1 MDDNKDKITFSV
13 LVGTISSLYQ
23 QYGAILILVILA
35 ICLDVVTGLIK
46 AKATG
51 TPLNSKIG
59 TVGFWKKMS
68 FLVSL
73 LFGIFMDVFI
83 PVLLT
88 VINIQLPFNCPFGFI
103 VGVYIILNE
112 SISICENIYKTNPNA
127 IPKWLK
133 DFLTLAVKEIDDKN
147 NKNNKNNNNKK

>member
-1 MDDNKDKITFSV
+1 MEENKGKITFSV
-13 LVGTISSLYQ
+13 LIGTISSLYQ
-23 QYGAILILVILA
+23 QYTAILILVILA

-46 AKATG
+46 TKATG
-51 TPLNSKIG
+51 KTISSKKG
-59 TVGFWKKMS
+59 TIGFWKKMS
-68 FLVSL
+68 FLVSFM
-73 LFGIFMDVFI
+73 FGIFMDVFI
-83 PVLLT
+83 PILLS

-112 SISICENIYKTNPNA
+112 SISICENIYETNTNA

-147 NKNNKNNNNKK
+147 NKNNNNKK

>member
-1 MDDNKDKITFSV
+1 MGENKCKIIFSV
-13 LVGTISSLYQ
+13 LIGTISSLYQ
-23 QYGAILILVILA
+23 QYAAILILVILA

-46 AKATG
+46 SKVTG
-51 TPLNSKIG
+51 EAINSKKG

-68 FLVSL
+68 FLVSFM
-73 LFGIFMDVFI
+73 FGIFMDIFI

-133 DFLTLAVKEIDDKN
+133 DFLVLAVKEIDDKN
-147 NKNNKNNNNKK
+147 NKNKK

>member
-1 MDDNKDKITFSV
+1 MGENKCKITFSV
-13 LVGTISSLYQ
+13 LIGTISSLYQ
-23 QYGAILILVILA
+23 QYAAILILVILA

-46 AKATG
+46 SKVTG
-51 TPLNSKIG
+51 EAINSKKG

-68 FLVSL
+68 FLVSFM
-73 LFGIFMDVFI
+73 FGIFMDVFI

-112 SISICENIYKTNPNA
+112 SISICENIYKTNTKA
-127 IPKWLK
+127 IPKWLI
-133 DFLTLAVKEIDDKN
+133 DFLTASVKEID
-147 NKNNKNNNNKK
+147 NKNNKNKK

>member
-1 MDDNKDKITFSV
+1 MEENKCKITFSV
-13 LVGTISSLYQ
+13 LIGIISSLYQ
-23 QYGAILILVILA
+23 QYAAILILVILA

-46 AKATG
+46 AKVTG
-51 TPLNSKIG
+51 ETINSKKG
-59 TVGFWKKMS
+59 TIGFWKKMS

-133 DFLTLAVKEIDDKN
+133 DFLVLAVKEIDDKN
-147 NKNNKNNNNKK
+147 N

>member
-1 MDDNKDKITFSV
+1 MGENKCKITFSV
-13 LVGTISSLYQ
+13 LIGTISSLYQ
-23 QYGAILILVILA
+23 QYAVILILVILA

-46 AKATG
+46 SKVTG
-51 TPLNSKIG
+51 EAINSKKG

-68 FLVSL
+68 FLVSFM
-73 LFGIFMDVFI
+73 FGIFMDVFI

-112 SISICENIYKTNPNA
+112 SISICENIYKTNTKA
-127 IPKWLK
+127 IPKWLI
-133 DFLTLAVKEIDDKN
+133 DFLTASVKEID
-147 NKNNKNNNNKK
+147 NKNNKNKK

>member
-1 MDDNKDKITFSV
+1 MEENKGKITFSV
-13 LVGTISSLYQ
+13 LIGTISSLYQ
-23 QYGAILILVILA
+23 QYAAILILVILA

-46 AKATG
+46 SKVTG
-51 TPLNSKIG
+51 EAINSKKG

-68 FLVSL
+68 FLVSFM
-73 LFGIFMDVFI
+73 FGIFMDSFI
-83 PVLLT
+83 PVLLS
-88 VINIQLPFNCPFGFI
+88 VINIQLPFNCPFSFI

-133 DFLTLAVKEIDDKN
+133 DFLVLAVKEIDDKN
-147 NKNNKNNNNKK
+147 NKNKK

>member
-1 MDDNKDKITFSV
+1 MEENKCKITFSV

-23 QYGAILILVILA
+23 QYAVILILVILA

-46 AKATG
+46 SKVTG
-51 TPLNSKIG
+51 EAINSKKG

-68 FLVSL
+68 FLVSFM
-73 LFGIFMDVFI
+73 FGIFMDAFV
-83 PVLLT
+83 PVLLSI
-88 VINIQLPFNCPFGFI
+88 INIELPFNCPFGFI
-103 VGVYIILNE
+103 IGVYIILNE

-133 DFLTLAVKEIDDKN
+133 NFLVLAVKEIDDKN
-147 NKNNKNNNNKK
+147 KKDK

>member
-1 MDDNKDKITFSV
+1 MGENKCKITFSV
-13 LVGTISSLYQ
+13 LIGTISSLYQ
-23 QYGAILILVILA
+23 QYAAILILVILA

-46 AKATG
+46 SKVTG
-51 TPLNSKIG
+51 EAINSKKG

-112 SISICENIYKTNPNA
+112 SISICENIYKTNTKA

-147 NKNNKNNNNKK
+147 NKNKK

>member
-1 MDDNKDKITFSV
+1 MEENKGKITFSV
-13 LVGTISSLYQ
+13 LIGTISSLYQ
-23 QYGAILILVILA
+23 QYAVILILVILA

-46 AKATG
+46 SKVTG
-51 TPLNSKIG
+51 EAINSKKG

-68 FLVSL
+68 FLVSFM
-73 LFGIFMDVFI
+73 FGIFMDSFI
-83 PVLLT
+83 PVLLS
-88 VINIQLPFNCPFGFI
+88 VINIQLPFNCPFSFI

-133 DFLTLAVKEIDDKN
+133 DFLVLAVKEIDDKN
-147 NKNNKNNNNKK
+147 NKNKK

>member
-1 MDDNKDKITFSV
+1 MEENKCKITFSV
-13 LVGTISSLYQ
+13 LVGTITSLYQ
-23 QYGAILILVILA
+23 QYAAILILVILA

-46 AKATG
+46 SKVTG
-51 TPLNSKIG
+51 ESINSKKG

-112 SISICENIYKTNPNA
+112 SISICENIYKTNTKA
-127 IPKWLK
+127 IPKWLI
-133 DFLTLAVKEIDDKN
+133 DFLTASVKEIDNKN
-147 NKNNKNNNNKK
+147 NKNNKNKK

>member
-1 MDDNKDKITFSV
+1 MEENKCKITFSV
-13 LVGTISSLYQ
+13 LIGTISSLYQ
-23 QYGAILILVILA
+23 QYAAILILVILA

-46 AKATG
+46 SKVTG
-51 TPLNSKIG
+51 ESINSKKG

-112 SISICENIYKTNPNA
+112 SISICENIYKTNTKA
-127 IPKWLK
+127 IPKWLI
-133 DFLTLAVKEIDDKN
+133 DFLTASVKEIDNKN
-147 NKNNKNNNNKK
+147 NKNNKNKK

>member
-23 QYGAILILVILA
+23 QYAAILILVILA

-51 TPLNSKIG
+51 TPLDSKIG

-68 FLVSL
+68 FLVSFM
-73 LFGIFMDVFI
+73 FGIFMDVFV
-83 PVLLT
+83 PFLLSI
-88 VINIQLPFNCPFGFI
+88 INIELPFNCPFGFI

-112 SISICENIYKTNPNA
+112 SISVCENIYKTNPNA
-127 IPKWLK
+127 IPKWIIK
-133 DFLTLAVKEIDDKN
+133 FLTASVDEIDK
-147 NKNNKNNNNKK
+147 NKKDK

>member
-1 MDDNKDKITFSV
+1 MGENKCKITFSV
-13 LVGTISSLYQ
+13 LIGTISSLYQ
-23 QYGAILILVILA
+23 QYAAILILVILA

-46 AKATG
+46 SKVTG
-51 TPLNSKIG
+51 ESINSKKG
-59 TVGFWKKMS
+59 TMGFWKKMS

-112 SISICENIYKTNPNA
+112 SISICENIYKTNTKA
-127 IPKWLK
+127 IPKWLI
-133 DFLTLAVKEIDDKN
+133 DFLTASVKEID
-147 NKNNKNNNNKK
+147 NKNKK

>member
-1 MDDNKDKITFSV
+1 MEESKCKIIFSV
-13 LVGTISSLYQ
+13 LIGTISSLYQ
-23 QYGAILILVILA
+23 QYAAILILVILA

-46 AKATG
+46 SKVTG
-51 TPLNSKIG
+51 EAINSKKG

-68 FLVSL
+68 FLVSFM
-73 LFGIFMDVFI
+73 FGIFMDIFI

-133 DFLTLAVKEIDDKN
+133 DFLVLAVKEIDDKN
-147 NKNNKNNNNKK
+147 NKNKK

>member
-1 MDDNKDKITFSV
+1 MEENKGKITFSV
-13 LVGTISSLYQ
+13 LIGTISSLYQ
-23 QYGAILILVILA
+23 QYTAILILVILA

-46 AKATG
+46 TKATG
-51 TPLNSKIG
+51 KTISSKKG
-59 TVGFWKKMS
+59 TIGFWKKMS
-68 FLVSL
+68 FLVSFM
-73 LFGIFMDVFI
+73 FGIFMDVFI
-83 PVLLT
+83 PILLS

-112 SISICENIYKTNPNA
+112 SISICENIYKTNTNA

-147 NKNNKNNNNKK
+147 NKNNNNKK

>member
-1 MDDNKDKITFSV
+1 MEENKGKITFSV
-13 LVGTISSLYQ
+13 LIGTISSLHQ

-51 TPLNSKIG
+51 TPLDSKIG

-68 FLVSL
+68 FLVSFM
-73 LFGIFMDVFI
+73 FGIFMDVFV
-83 PVLLT
+83 PFLLSI
-88 VINIQLPFNCPFGFI
+88 INIELPFNCPFGFI

-112 SISICENIYKTNPNA
+112 SISVCENIYKTNPNA
-127 IPKWLK
+127 IPKWIIK
-133 DFLTLAVKEIDDKN
+133 ILTASVDEIDK
-147 NKNNKNNNNKK
+147 NKKDK

>member
-1 MDDNKDKITFSV
+1 MEENKGKITFSV
-13 LVGTISSLYQ
+13 LIGTISSLYQ
-23 QYGAILILVILA
+23 QYAAILILVILA

-46 AKATG
+46 SKVTG
-51 TPLNSKIG
+51 EVINSKKG

-68 FLVSL
+68 FLISFM
-73 LFGIFMDVFI
+73 FGIFMDSFI
-83 PVLLT
+83 PVLLS

-133 DFLTLAVKEIDDKN
+133 DFLVLAVKEIDDKN
-147 NKNNKNNNNKK
+147 NKNKK

>member
-1 MDDNKDKITFSV
+1 MEESKCKIIFSV
-13 LVGTISSLYQ
+13 LIGTISSLYQ
-23 QYGAILILVILA
+23 QYAAILILVILA

-46 AKATG
+46 SKVTG
-51 TPLNSKIG
+51 EAINSKKG

-68 FLVSL
+68 FLVSFM
-73 LFGIFMDVFI
+73 FGIFMDVFI

-127 IPKWLK
+127 IPKWIIK
-133 DFLTLAVKEIDDKN
+133 FLTESVDEI
-147 NKNNKNNNNKK
+147 NKNKK

>member
-1 MDDNKDKITFSV
+1 MGENKCKIIFSV
-13 LVGTISSLYQ
+13 LIGIISSLYQ
-23 QYGAILILVILA
+23 QYATILILVILA

-46 AKATG
+46 SKVTG
-51 TPLNSKIG
+51 EAINSKKG

-68 FLVSL
+68 FLVSFM
-73 LFGIFMDVFI
+73 FGIFMDIFI

-133 DFLTLAVKEIDDKN
+133 DFLVLAVKEIDDKN
-147 NKNNKNNNNKK
+147 NKNKK

>member
-1 MDDNKDKITFSV
+1 MEENKGKITFSV
-13 LVGTISSLYQ
+13 LIGTISSLYQ
-23 QYGAILILVILA
+23 QYTAILILVILA

-51 TPLNSKIG
+51 TPLDSKKG
-59 TVGFWKKMS
+59 TIGFWKKMS
-68 FLVSL
+68 FLVSFM
-73 LFGIFMDVFI
+73 FGIFMDVFI
-83 PVLLT
+83 PILLSI
-88 VINIQLPFNCPFGFI
+88 INIQLPFNCPFGFI

-147 NKNNKNNNNKK
+147 NKNNNNKK